1 MQKILMILIVS
12 FLLGTL
18 KNLYANRERPL
29 PDPVNIVEG
38 AHENQVATPP
48 AEVFY
53 LATALTPEQ
62 VSASDGFWSAGAS
75 IDSTNIDFSLLNHVT
90 PRVNS
95 ERSGYISLFRNF
107 IHALISA
114 QSNISGDYYIY
125 QIAGGFNIVDVQG
138 SLGPYTPSNSTA
150 ESVALNRIYWNQ
162 VYGWTRF
169 SSNFNFSLDDPGLFE
184 HNPIFDRETFANAT
198 SSPGLPELAGF
209 PQGDPRWGN
218 EFFVHVAGCD
228 APLRRLNNGRCYL
241 KQAFLDTAQKISN
254 VSRKKSKI
262 PILPPFKT
270 LISQAASS
278 NGTFVSLSDYVGGL
292 CYVTSKSKM
301 ECRPILNN
309 GKLGFVAETTMSDT
323 GYEDSYM
330 FADINNDR
338 KDDFCRLVVGT
349 DKYPL
354 LKCNLGNGEGNFPTE
369 VNFGSVDGGWS
380 SGGAAN
386 KRMIVKGISGRSF
399 FCRIIDGYEIACTE
413 LVQKRNGSEVIFT
426 LGQSGI
432 TKGKHYYFNLAKQF
446 SIFTDSN
453 QDGVPDWCRI
463 TNQRYDKFD
472 LNCWW
477 SLGNQQFSNHV
488 QITDLMG
495 NSNSDVIA
503 SIRIMNPLIQD
514 FCYLPKNQLK
524 SSVRCYNFPS
534 QKQYES
540 STGFNYVT
548 RLMEAKGL
556 MRKDGYSLC
565 ATEVRN
571 PGKTMRLSCVSKGSA
586 KSNLGFTPVFST
598 VDFEDYHNILNEKQT
613 KIVYSNGRS
622 LFCTIGAND
631 VKCIPLN
638 QDGPTCQ
645 RVVEAHT
652 RSVKTLK
659 SGLTGLENFQGKNEC
674 LALNNKDRCF
684 NKNGICYKWG
694 Y

>member
-1 MQKILMILIVS
+1 MQKILTGF

-18 KNLYANRERPL
+18 GNLYAHRERLL
-29 PDPVNIVEG
+29 PDPVDIVEG
-38 AHENQVATPP
+38 IHENQAATPP
-48 AEVFY
+48 VEIFY
-53 LATALTPEQ
+53 MVTTLTPEQ
-62 VSASDGFWSAGAS
+62 AGASDGFWSAGAS
-75 IDSTNIDFSLLNHVT
+75 TDPTNLDFSLLNHVT

-107 IHALISA
+107 IRALIYA
-114 QSNISGDYYIY
+114 QSNISQDYYIY

-150 ESVALNRIYWNQ
+150 EAVALNRIYWNQ

-169 SSNFNFSLDDPGLFE
+169 SSNFSFSLNDPDPLE
-184 HNPIFDRETFANAT
+184 HNLMFDRETFANAT

-209 PQGDPRWGN
+209 PQGDLRWGN
-218 EFFVHVAGCD
+218 EFFANVAGCE
-228 APLRRLNNGRCYL
+228 APLRKRSSGRCYL
-241 KQAFLDTAQKISN
+241 QQTLVDTAQKISN
-254 VSRKKSKI
+254 ASRKKSR
-262 PILPPFKT
+262 LPTLPFFKT
-270 LISQAASS
+270 PISQTASS
-278 NGTFVSLSDYVGGL
+278 KGVFISLSDYTSGL
-292 CYVTSKSKM
+292 CYVTSKDKI
-301 ECRPILNN
+301 ECRSILNN
-309 GKLGFVAETTMSDT
+309 GKLGSIKKTTVGDT
-323 GYEDSYM
+323 GYENSYM
-330 FADINNDR
+330 FGDINNDQ
-338 KDDFCRLVVGT
+338 KDDFCRLVAGT
-349 DKYPL
+349 NKFPL
-354 LKCNLGNGEGNFPTE
+354 LKCNLGDGEGSFPTE
-369 VNFGSVDGGWS
+369 VSFGSVDGGWA

-399 FCRIIDGYEIACTE
+399 FCRIIDGYEMACTE
-413 LVQKRNGSEVIFT
+413 LVQKHSESGVAFT

-432 TKGKHYYFNLAKQF
+432 TEGKHYYSTLAKQF

-453 QDGVPDWCRI
+453 QDGVPDWCHI
-463 TNQRYDKFD
+463 INEKYNGFD
-472 LNCWW
+472 LDCWW

-488 QITDLMG
+488 PIKYLTG
-495 NSNSDVIA
+495 NSNSDVMIGA
-503 SIRIMNPLIQD
+503 RIMNPWIHD
-514 FCYLPKNQLK
+514 FCYIPKNQLN

-534 QKQYES
+534 QKRYES
-540 STGFNYVT
+540 SSEFNYAT

-571 PGKTMRLSCVSKGSA
+571 RGKTMRLSCVSRGS
-586 KSNLGFTPVFST
+586 SIGFTPIFST
-598 VDFEDYHNILNEKQT
+598 VDFKDYQNVLNEKQT

-631 VKCIPLN
+631 VGCLPLN

-645 RVVEAHT
+645 RVAPT
-652 RSVKTLK
+652 TQAISMKTFR

-684 NKNGICYKWG
+684 SKDGICYKWD